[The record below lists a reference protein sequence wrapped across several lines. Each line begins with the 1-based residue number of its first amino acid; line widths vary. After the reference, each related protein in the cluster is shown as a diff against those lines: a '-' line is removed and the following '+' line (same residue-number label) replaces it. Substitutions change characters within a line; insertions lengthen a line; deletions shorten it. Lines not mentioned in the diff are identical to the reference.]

1 METETQ
7 LENKTAENIKTLF
20 EASES
25 IRIPA
30 YQRAYSWENK
40 QCSQFL
46 EDLLEQKSKRY
57 YLGQF
62 LFEKDGETLFIID
75 GQQRLTTT
83 ILFLSAIAKIQEKQG
98 QNIDKIKETYL
109 TDVFRT
115 IEDDQIIFK
124 KVSQKHLVS
133 AIDDT
138 ETISQKRII
147 EAFNF
152 FETELTKLDNDSLYL
167 VQQTLENAVISTF
180 YITNKVEATQVFE
193 YQNNRG
199 KELSRFE
206 IIKAYLMHQIYI
218 QSTNDVQAN
227 NDIADIQREISQ
239 TYRHIEAV
247 ESYFTESE
255 LLDNYCNLFFNING
269 NIEAIKE
276 KLNKEEN
283 KTKWI
288 KLFFE
293 NFVELTHSAKSIVS
307 NKSQSEITNL
317 FFVGNEANWKLVL
330 LVLFNRGNNKGDVYN
345 KILKLLEILCFKL
358 KLGDY
363 RTDYLP
369 HFAKR
374 YFNSNDIYN
383 LDNLYQDIKNVTESG
398 FKWYW
403 NDGDR
408 FKNIIINY
416 FDNEKWHYNRNT
428 IRFILWQYE
437 NHLRQI
443 NRSGALLD
451 KELFNKYTIEHIKPQ
466 NPTDEI
472 YSEDFKKNFLQL
484 AGNLALLTQSQ
495 NSKFGNKS
503 FEKKSE
509 LFQDTALSSYTEI
522 REKNVWTEIEIAER
536 HERISN
542 FAKQYFDTKNL

>member
-7 LENKTAENIKTLF
+7 IENKTSENIKTLF

-98 QNIDKIKETYL
+98 QNIHKIKETYL

-124 KVSQKHLVS
+124 KISQKHLVS
-133 AIDDT
+133 EIDDT

-152 FETELTKLDNDSLYL
+152 FETELIKLDNDSLYL

-206 IIKAYLMHQIYI
+206 VIKAYLMHQIYI

-374 YFNSNDIYN
+374 YFNPNDIYN

-428 IRFILWQYE
+428 IRFVLWQYE
-437 NHLRQI
+437 NPLRHI

>member
-7 LENKTAENIKTLF
+7 IENKTSENIKTLF

-206 IIKAYLMHQIYI
+206 VIKAYLMHQIYI

-374 YFNSNDIYN
+374 YFNPNDIYN

>member
-1 METETQ
+1 MEIESQ
-7 LENKTAENIKTLF
+7 IANKTAENIKTLF

-206 IIKAYLMHQIYI
+206 VIKAYLMHQIYI

-288 KLFFE
+288 K
-293 NFVELTHSAKSIVS
+293 
-307 NKSQSEITNL
+307 
-317 FFVGNEANWKLVL
+317 
-330 LVLFNRGNNKGDVYN
+330 
-345 KILKLLEILCFKL
+345 
-358 KLGDY
+358 
-363 RTDYLP
+363 
-369 HFAKR
+369 
-374 YFNSNDIYN
+374 
-383 LDNLYQDIKNVTESG
+383 
-398 FKWYW
+398 
-403 NDGDR
+403 
-408 FKNIIINY
+408 
-416 FDNEKWHYNRNT
+416 
-428 IRFILWQYE
+428 
-437 NHLRQI
+437 
-443 NRSGALLD
+443 
-451 KELFNKYTIEHIKPQ
+451 
-466 NPTDEI
+466 
-472 YSEDFKKNFLQL
+472 
-484 AGNLALLTQSQ
+484 
-495 NSKFGNKS
+495 S
-503 FEKKSE
+503 FC
-509 LFQDTALSSYTEI
+509 T
-522 REKNVWTEIEIAER
+522 V
-536 HERISN
+536 
-542 FAKQYFDTKNL
+542 

>member
-1 METETQ
+1 M
-7 LENKTAENIKTLF
+7 K
-20 EASES
+20 
-25 IRIPA
+25 
-30 YQRAYSWENK
+30 Y
-40 QCSQFL
+40 
-46 EDLLEQKSKRY
+46 
-57 YLGQF
+57 
-62 LFEKDGETLFIID
+62 
-75 GQQRLTTT
+75 
-83 ILFLSAIAKIQEKQG
+83 
-98 QNIDKIKETYL
+98 
-109 TDVFRT
+109 VFCH
-115 IEDDQIIFK
+115 
-124 KVSQKHLVS
+124 VL
-133 AIDDT
+133 
-138 ETISQKRII
+138 
-147 EAFNF
+147 
-152 FETELTKLDNDSLYL
+152 
-167 VQQTLENAVISTF
+167 
-180 YITNKVEATQVFE
+180 
-193 YQNNRG
+193 
-199 KELSRFE
+199 
-206 IIKAYLMHQIYI
+206 
-218 QSTNDVQAN
+218 
-227 NDIADIQREISQ
+227 
-239 TYRHIEAV
+239 
-247 ESYFTESE
+247 
-255 LLDNYCNLFFNING
+255 
-269 NIEAIKE
+269 
-276 KLNKEEN
+276 